1 MSFLRPEVA
10 ALIRRWREVEIA
22 AAVALAGLWLAT
34 RGGSFLALVG
44 GGVVALGAALAVIG
58 LRRLRFSRET
68 AGPGIVRVVEGQM
81 AYLGPFGGGFVGMP
95 DLAELALIRDG
106 EGRRFWRMASI
117 AGAPVL
123 VPVSAI
129 GAEALFDIFA
139 ALPGLDMAEL
149 LAALD
154 AGGQG
159 DRVIWRRPV
168 RLQR

>member
-44 GGVVALGAALAVIG
+44 GGVVVLGCALALIG
-58 LRRLRFSRET
+58 WRRLRFSREAT
-68 AGPGIVRVVEGQM
+68 APGIVRVVEGQM

-95 DLAELALIRDG
+95 DLVELALIRDG
-106 EGRRFWRMASI
+106 AGQQVWRMASV

-123 VPVSAI
+123 VPVEAL
-129 GAEALFDIFA
+129 GAEALFDSFA
-139 ALPGLDMAEL
+139 ALPGLDMAQV
-149 LAALD
+149 LAALEAAD
-154 AGGQG
+154 PA
-159 DRVIWRRPV
+159 DRVVWRRPV
-168 RLQR
+168 RLAR